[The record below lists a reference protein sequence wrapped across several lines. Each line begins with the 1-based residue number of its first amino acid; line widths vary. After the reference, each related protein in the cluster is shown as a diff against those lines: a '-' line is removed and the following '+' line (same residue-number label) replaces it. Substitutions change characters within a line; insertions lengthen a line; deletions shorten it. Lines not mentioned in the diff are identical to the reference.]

1 MSELKKLIS
10 DTLKTSMRAKEKE
23 RVTIV
28 RSIQAEIKRVEVD
41 ERIEVEDDR
50 VLAILDKMVKQRK
63 DSFQQFTDGGR
74 EDLAEI
80 EKKEM
85 DVIAE
90 FLPQQLTEE
99 EVTDIVKAAIAELG
113 ELSLWQVRMKPGKPL
128 AYGRV
133 GNTPLIGLPG
143 NPVSAF
149 VTFALF
155 GMPYVRAMQ
164 GCNQHFPTPLRV
176 RYPQAITQPL
186 RRREFVRVRP
196 IQAEDKLP
204 LVAIFPRQGSDVLSS
219 TVWADGVVEIPEDT
233 VLPVN
238 SVLNY
243 WSFAALL
250 G

>member
-23 RVTIV
+23 RVTII

-90 FLPQQLTEE
+90 FLPQQLTVE
-99 EVTDIVKAAIAELG
+99 EVTDIVKAAITETGATSMQQMG
-113 ELSLWQVRMKPGKPL
+113 AVMAIVKPQVQ
-128 AYGRV
+128 GR
-133 GNTPLIGLPG
+133 GD
-143 NPVSAF
+143 VS
-149 VTFALF
+149 
-155 GMPYVRAMQ
+155 
-164 GCNQHFPTPLRV
+164 
-176 RYPQAITQPL
+176 
-186 RRREFVRVRP
+186 
-196 IQAEDKLP
+196 
-204 LVAIFPRQGSDVLSS
+204 
-219 TVWADGVVEIPEDT
+219 VVSKQ
-233 VLPVN
+233 VK
-238 SVLNY
+238 
-243 WSFAALL
+243 ALL

>member
-23 RVTIV
+23 RVTII

-74 EDLAEI
+74 DDLAEI

-99 EVTDIVKAAIAELG
+99 EVTDIVKAAIAETG
-113 ELSLWQVRMKPGKPL
+113 ATSMQQMGAVMAIVKPQVQ
-128 AYGRV
+128 GRGDMSV
-133 GNTPLIGLPG
+133 
-143 NPVSAF
+143 VSKQ
-149 VTFALF
+149 V
-155 GMPYVRAMQ
+155 
-164 GCNQHFPTPLRV
+164 
-176 RYPQAITQPL
+176 
-186 RRREFVRVRP
+186 
-196 IQAEDKLP
+196 K
-204 LVAIFPRQGSDVLSS
+204 
-219 TVWADGVVEIPEDT
+219 
-233 VLPVN
+233 
-238 SVLNY
+238 
-243 WSFAALL
+243 ALL

>member
-23 RVTIV
+23 RVTII

-99 EVTDIVKAAIAELG
+99 EVTDIVKAAIAETG
-113 ELSLWQVRMKPGKPL
+113 ATSMQQMGAVMAIVKPQVQ
-128 AYGRV
+128 GR
-133 GNTPLIGLPG
+133 GD
-143 NPVSAF
+143 VS
-149 VTFALF
+149 
-155 GMPYVRAMQ
+155 
-164 GCNQHFPTPLRV
+164 
-176 RYPQAITQPL
+176 
-186 RRREFVRVRP
+186 
-196 IQAEDKLP
+196 
-204 LVAIFPRQGSDVLSS
+204 
-219 TVWADGVVEIPEDT
+219 VVSKQ
-233 VLPVN
+233 VK
-238 SVLNY
+238 
-243 WSFAALL
+243 ALL

>member
-23 RVTIV
+23 RVTII

-99 EVTDIVKAAIAELG
+99 EVTDIVKAAIAETGATSMQQMGAVMAIVKPQVQGRGDMSVVSKQVKAVLG
-113 ELSLWQVRMKPGKPL
+113 
-128 AYGRV
+128 
-133 GNTPLIGLPG
+133 
-143 NPVSAF
+143 
-149 VTFALF
+149 
-155 GMPYVRAMQ
+155 
-164 GCNQHFPTPLRV
+164 
-176 RYPQAITQPL
+176 
-186 RRREFVRVRP
+186 
-196 IQAEDKLP
+196 
-204 LVAIFPRQGSDVLSS
+204 
-219 TVWADGVVEIPEDT
+219 
-233 VLPVN
+233 
-238 SVLNY
+238 
-243 WSFAALL
+243 
-250 G
+250 